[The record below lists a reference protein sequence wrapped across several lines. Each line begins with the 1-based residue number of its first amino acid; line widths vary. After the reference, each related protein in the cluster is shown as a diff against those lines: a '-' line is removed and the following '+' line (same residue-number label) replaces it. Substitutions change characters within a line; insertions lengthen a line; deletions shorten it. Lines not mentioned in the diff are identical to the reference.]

1 MARARLPLVIN
12 GTSYTEIANRT
23 GYEIEYTD
31 RTGEN
36 AFMALSADQ
45 YLDVLDRRPTIYWP
59 LNRLTGEEMS
69 HLMGDVYAADQVQ
82 VYYQGVRDNAP
93 TWGWFHGVIGRVPIV
108 IVRSTGLL
116 IRDGVT
122 LTLESR

>member
-12 GTSYTEIANRT
+12 GTNYTEIANRT

-31 RTGEN
+31 RIGEN

-45 YLDVLDRRPTIYWP
+45 YPDILARRPTIYWP
-59 LNRLTGEEMS
+59 LNYLTGEEMAQ
-69 HLMGDVYAADQVQ
+69 LMGDVYAADQVQ
-82 VYYQGVRDNAP
+82 VYYQSVRDNAP
-93 TWGWFHGVIGRVPIV
+93 TWGWFHGTIGRVPIV